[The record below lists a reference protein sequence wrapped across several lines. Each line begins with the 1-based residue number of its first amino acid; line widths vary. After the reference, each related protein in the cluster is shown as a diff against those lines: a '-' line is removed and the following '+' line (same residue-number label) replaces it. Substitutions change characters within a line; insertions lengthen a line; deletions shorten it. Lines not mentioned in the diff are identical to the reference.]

1 MSYKVGQPVIVTQED
16 ANRVAIILDR
26 FVVNKVT
33 MYDILFENR
42 TAMTMVNTSK
52 TKKTYINKELT
63 EKLCDTGAVV
73 PTMNYAELF
82 ETNQLPIVRA

>member
-16 ANRVAIILDR
+16 VNRVAIILDK

-42 TAMTMVNTSK
+42 SAMTMVNAARSK
-52 TKKTYINKELT
+52 QTYINKELT
-63 EKLCDTGAVV
+63 EKLCDSGTIV
-73 PTMNYAELF
+73 PTMNYAELL
-82 ETNQLPIVRA
+82 EADQLPIVRA

>member
-1 MSYKVGQPVIVTQED
+1 MSYKVGQPVIVTQEET
-16 ANRVAIILDR
+16 NRVAIILDR
-26 FVVNKVT
+26 FVINKVT

-42 TAMTMVNTSK
+42 SAMTMVNASK
-52 TKKTYINKELT
+52 SKQTYINKELT
-63 EKLCDTGAVV
+63 ERLCNTGVVV